1 VDKGTPTDLATLLL
15 RFGEMEKKLA
25 RLEAENAHLKN
36 ELARKDKIIAG
47 LQQRLF
53 GSSSEKLDP
62 AQLQLLFDEM
72 VLGKPAPLPEE
83 SGETSAPEGEKPS
96 APKKRRTKA
105 ERFPKNLMIL
115 IEKEIIPEEVLADP
129 DAWQQISEEHHDEL
143 DVTKSQMFWRR
154 TVRKKFVHKTEK
166 ARPPIIAPA
175 PLPSIPGTLIA
186 PALAAQIIADKY
198 QDHLP
203 HYRQSQRFRRRH
215 DIDIG
220 RQTLNAWTH
229 ATARHLAPI
238 DCAIREEI
246 LQASELQIDETPID
260 YIDPGHGSTREGRLW
275 AYRDIAA
282 GTCYFDW
289 HAGRGAD
296 CLLDFLGY
304 DGETNTIAY
313 QGGIHTDGYS
323 VYDAVAAKHG
333 LRHAGCLAHTR
344 RKFTDLGKANPEIT
358 VPILL
363 YIQRIYHIEKQ
374 TRQSAAPPACREL
387 IRRARSLPIAEELH
401 RFVLAQRQQHLPG
414 SDVAKAI
421 NYTLNQWH
429 KILVCFEDG
438 ALELDT
444 NFVENMIR
452 PTKLGMK
459 NWMFFGS
466 LEAGTNNALIY
477 TLLANCRAQGID
489 PEEYLTEVL
498 KRLPHNATPEQAAEL
513 TPSRIAAERKAKAEA
528 PVEAEQVA

>member
-1 VDKGTPTDLATLLL
+1 MNKGTPTDLETLLF
-15 RFGEMEKKLA
+15 RFAEMEKEIASLK
-25 RLEAENAHLKN
+25 AENTRLKA
-36 ELARKDKIIAG
+36 ELARKDRIIAG

-62 AQLQLLFDEM
+62 AQLQLLFDEIL
-72 VLGKPAPLPEE
+72 LGKPAPLPET
-83 SGETSAPEGEKPS
+83 SGETSAPEEEKPS
-96 APKKRRTKA
+96 APKNRRTKA

-115 IEKEIIPEEVLADP
+115 IEKEIIPDEVLANP
-129 DAWQQISEEHHDEL
+129 DDWKEIGEEHHDEL
-143 DVTKSQMFWRR
+143 DVTKARIFWRR

-166 ARPPIIAPA
+166 ARPPVIAPA
-175 PLPSIPGTLIA
+175 PLPSIPGTLLA
-186 PALAAQIIADKY
+186 PALAAQIICDKY

-203 HYRQSQRFRRRH
+203 HHRQSQRFRRRY

-220 RQTLNAWTH
+220 RQTLNTWTH
-229 ATARHLAPI
+229 ATARHLIPI
-238 DCAIREEI
+238 GQAIRREI
-246 LQASELQIDETPID
+246 LQAEELQADETPID
-260 YIDPGHGSTREGRLW
+260 YLVPGHGSTREGRLW
-275 AYRDIAA
+275 AYRDIAK

-289 HAGRGAD
+289 HAGRGAE

-304 DGETNTIAY
+304 DRETNTIAY
-313 QGGIHTDGYS
+313 QGGLHTDGYS
-323 VYDAVAAKHG
+323 VYDTVAARHG

-344 RKFTDLGKANPEIT
+344 RKFTDLGKACPEVT

-363 YIQRIYHIEKQ
+363 HIQRIYHIEKQ

-401 RFVLAQRQQHLPG
+401 RFVLAERHRHLPG
-414 SDVAKAI
+414 SDVAQAI

-429 KILVCFEDG
+429 KILVCFGDG

-444 NFVENMIR
+444 NLVENMIR

-477 TLLANCRAQGID
+477 TLLANCRAQSLD
-489 PEEYLTEVL
+489 PEDYLIEVL

-513 TPSRIAAERKAKAEA
+513 TPARIAAERKAKAEA
-528 PVEAEQVA
+528 EQVA